1 MKRLILTFL
10 VLALCLSGCAI
21 APQKQQAE
29 APAPEMPA
37 PEAPSP
43 AEPAPETP
51 APEIPAEEEEVF
63 EEIPLLSL
71 GQLQLTV
78 TNYLPD
84 APGGPLVLLEVQNG
98 MASEAEFSI
107 GHASIAGVM
116 CDPYWSCTAPAGET
130 LESRLWWSGEQLAL
144 RGISALQDVKLELT
158 VRAGETVLF
167 DETVIFAPEAA
178 EPAVT
183 EPEWPDF
190 PAQVLAET
198 EEFTVTACNYEAG
211 VLTLAIDNR
220 SERELLCAVTEVT
233 ADGEACD
240 PRWAA
245 LAMADALCWSR
256 VEFPAG
262 LQPKEITMLL
272 SVYDNEDHAAPT
284 LFRETV
290 TVTIP

>member
-1 MKRLILTFL
+1 MTLALML
-10 VLALCLSGCAI
+10 VLAGCAI
-21 APQKQQAE
+21 VPQQSAEEPTPSVSVPAEPTPEVSVPE
-29 APAPEMPA
+29 APAE
-37 PEAPSP
+37 EAESFKR
-43 AEPAPETP
+43 
-51 APEIPAEEEEVF
+51 ISL
-63 EEIPLLSL
+63 ISL

-84 APGGPLVLLEVQNG
+84 APGGPTVLLEVQNG
-98 MASEAEFSI
+98 MKTDAEFSI

-116 CDPYWSCTAPAGET
+116 CDPYWSCAVPAGET
-130 LESRLWWSGEQLAL
+130 LESRLWWSEEQLAL
-144 RGISALQDVKLELT
+144 RGISALQEVRLELT
-158 VRAGETVLF
+158 VRAGEAVLF
-167 DETVIFAPEAA
+167 DDTVTFAPETE

-183 EPEWPDF
+183 EQEWPDF
-190 PAQVLAET
+190 PARVLAET
-198 EEFTVTACNYEAG
+198 DEFTVTARNYEAG
-211 VLTLAIDNR
+211 VLTLAIDNC
-220 SERELLCAVTEVT
+220 SDRELLCAVTEVT

-272 SVYDNEDHAAPT
+272 SVYDNEDHSAPT

-290 TVTIP
+290 TVTVPE